1 VTAAAPLAADL
12 APRAEGWMWFLAV
25 VGFIVLVLLV
35 LNVLRRRLVRPMS
48 HTPSDTTDA
57 WAEAGRRFRPPPA
70 DDDDKPDTRRED
82 IR

>member
-1 VTAAAPLAADL
+1 MTATAPLAAAL
-12 APRAEGWMWFLAV
+12 EPRAEGWMWFLAV

-35 LNVLRRRLVRPMS
+35 LSLLRRRLVRPMP
-48 HTPSDTTDA
+48 HTPSDTTDS

-70 DDDDKPDTRRED
+70 DGDKPDSRRED